1 MENYVTLCREISQ
14 LHLFRCEVSTFRLKG
29 KPVQVR
35 RGPATVLGSFID
47 KCHCPKDGKAYK
59 MSN

>member
-1 MENYVTLCREISQ
+1 M
-14 LHLFRCEVSTFRLKG
+14 LHFVVKTHNFIFFRCEVYAFRLKG

-47 KCHCPKDGKAYK
+47 NVTVDRMGRPIKR
-59 MSN
+59 